1 MEFFHK
7 PTSFRFMGTRRVWYA
22 LSAVLMIVSIT
33 SLATRG
39 LNLAIDFT
47 GGATVEAKFPK
58 TADLDAVRARLAAA
72 GIRDAQVQNY
82 GSSRDIAIRLSPAA
96 VAAAAPQAVGTGA
109 ARSTQPTPAA
119 GAGAGATGAR
129 TDAAATGAGAA
140 SSSAGVSGAAGASGA
155 AAASSSSS
163 AAGSARGAAANS
175 GTEAST
181 SSTGAEES
189 AIRARIEPVLRSVD
203 PGVTIQDVSAI
214 GPQVGG
220 ELERSAAWA
229 LAFTLGGIFIYIA
242 FRFHTWR
249 LSLGAIVAVIHD
261 PVLVLGIFSLDRTSF
276 DLPVVAAVLAVVGY
290 SLNDTVVVFDRIRE
304 RFHAA
309 RRLPSATVLD
319 QSINQTL
326 SRTIMTKVVTSI
338 VVVAL
343 LVLGGPVLRGFSE
356 ALLIGIIAGTYSS
369 IYISSAI
376 ALDCG
381 LTAEHIFPTVKKTAL
396 DHMP

>member
-7 PTSFRFMGTRRVWYA
+7 PTSFPFMATRKVWYG
-22 LSAVLMIVSIT
+22 LSIVLMVVSIA

-47 GGATVEAKFPK
+47 GGVTVEAAFPQ
-58 TADLDAVRARLAAA
+58 TANTDAVRARLAAA
-72 GIRDAQVQNY
+72 GFRDPQVQNF
-82 GSSRDIAIRLSPAA
+82 GSSRDIMIRLPPQGGETSAEISAKVEPALKA
-96 VAAAAPQAVGTGA
+96 
-109 ARSTQPTPAA
+109 
-119 GAGAGATGAR
+119 
-129 TDAAATGAGAA
+129 
-140 SSSAGVSGAAGASGA
+140 
-155 AAASSSSS
+155 
-163 AAGSARGAAANS
+163 
-175 GTEAST
+175 
-181 SSTGAEES
+181 
-189 AIRARIEPVLRSVD
+189 VD
-203 PGVTIQDVSAI
+203 PGAEIRSLDVV

-229 LAFTLGGIFIYIA
+229 LTFTLLLIFGYIA
-242 FRFHTWR
+242 FRFNTWR

-261 PVLVLGIFSLDRTSF
+261 PVLVLGVFSIDRTSF
-276 DLPVVAAVLAVVGY
+276 DLAVVAAVLAVVGY

-304 RFHAA
+304 RFHVSRRMAPAA
-309 RRLPSATVLD
+309 VLD

-326 SRTIMTKVVTSI
+326 SRTIMTKVVTAI

-343 LVLGGPVLRGFSE
+343 LVFGGPVLRGFSE

-381 LTAEHIFPTVKKTAL
+381 LTAEHIFPTVKKTAV